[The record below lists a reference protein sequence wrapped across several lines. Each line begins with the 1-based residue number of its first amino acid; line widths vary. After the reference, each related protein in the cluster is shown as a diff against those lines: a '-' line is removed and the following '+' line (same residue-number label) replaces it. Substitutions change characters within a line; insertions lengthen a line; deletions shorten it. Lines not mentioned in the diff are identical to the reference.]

1 MKPNQRT
8 QRRHSAPKD
17 KFFFYNNNN
26 IQLSLCNTRLSL
38 SNANSQ
44 ISVFKP
50 KVDEILLLTVNSSRS
65 SWFVL
70 CCSVS
75 VLDFDFWRTNRL
87 RSTLSLVEK
96 PSKLCVSEWLRVSD
110 SPELRCHNWGLR
122 KIGIGRTTRTSW
134 GGWVLEEPRSSPLT
148 SWGHGFDLY
157 KVMV

>member
-17 KFFFYNNNN
+17 KFFFYNNNNN

-96 PSKLCVSEWLRVSD
+96 PSKLCVSE
-110 SPELRCHNWGLR
+110 
-122 KIGIGRTTRTSW
+122 
-134 GGWVLEEPRSSPLT
+134 
-148 SWGHGFDLY
+148 
-157 KVMV
+157 